1 MTSIMSEI
9 SGFGEVAKIVSTK
22 PENGD
27 NSPEAIRLLRERR
40 REAIEG
46 LQKGAYGRAIS
57 LTVIDN
63 PDATLLGIPAQPIYS
78 EKLAGYM
85 LPQKGGLAT
94 LIIIGGN
101 EEDEGRVYRQ
111 KVKIPPDTPP
121 DRRAAIESSYRYEYG
136 PNAEPFRLR
145 PHGDGTLASVEDL
158 MDFFGT
164 NNPGVR
170 VTHRSDRPQDRAFL
184 SESILSTVKDLKAM
198 KEQSTIANTRVQ
210 TDFVNQVLP
219 LVEPHEIGKDTEQAD
234 LVTQT

>member
-1 MTSIMSEI
+1 MSGEI

-27 NSPEAIRLLRERR
+27 NPPEAIRLLREERR
-40 REAIEG
+40 AAIEG

-63 PDATLLGIPAQPIYS
+63 PDATLLGIPAQPIYR
-78 EKLAGYM
+78 EETAGYM
-85 LPQKGGLAT
+85 LPQRGGLAT
-94 LIIIGGN
+94 LIIIGGG
-101 EEDEGRVYRQ
+101 EADEGRVYRQ

-121 DRRAAIESSYRYEYG
+121 DRREAIESSYRYEYG

-145 PHGDGTLASVEDL
+145 PHGDGTPASVEDL
-158 MDFFGT
+158 MNYFGA

-184 SESILSTVKDLKAM
+184 SESILSTVEGLKEM
-198 KEQSTIANTRVQ
+198 KEQAAIANIGVQ
-210 TDFVNQVLP
+210 SDFVNQVLP
-219 LVEPHEIGKDTEQAD
+219 LVEPQEIEKDTEQAD